1 MKIEVKT
8 DYEGVSGNACVIP
21 KDVMEKAVS
30 EYSERLKDNPDF
42 GFILDSDYRGV
53 DGNYRLEKVSHIV
66 RSVQMSEKGVTADID
81 FVGTGMGRTLESL
94 IDLPGVCF
102 VPNGVVDTDGG
113 EVKSF
118 VITSIDFS
126 LKKI

>member
-1 MKIEVKT
+1 MKITVNTGYDGLAGK
-8 DYEGVSGNACVIP
+8 GFSIP
-21 KDVMEKAVS
+21 ADVMAKAVA

-66 RSVQMSEKGVTADID
+66 RSVQMLENGVTADID

-94 IDLPGVCF
+94 IDLPNVCF
-102 VPNGVVDTDGG
+102 VPNGIVDTEGG

-118 VITSIDFS
+118 TITSIDFS
-126 LKKI
+126 LKNI

>member
-1 MKIEVKT
+1 MRIDINI
-8 DYEGVSGNACVIP
+8 DYDGISGTGTVIP
-21 KDVMEKAVS
+21 KDVMEKAVA
-30 EYSERLKDNPDF
+30 EYSEKLKENPDF

-94 IDLPGVCF
+94 IDLPGACF
-102 VPNGVVDTDGG
+102 VPNGMVDTDGG

-118 VITSIDFS
+118 TITSIDFS

>member
-1 MKIEVKT
+1 MRIDINI
-8 DYEGVSGNACVIP
+8 DYDGISGTGTVIP
-21 KDVMEKAVS
+21 KDVMEKAVA
-30 EYSERLKDNPDF
+30 EYSERLKENPDF

-102 VPNGVVDTDGG
+102 VPNGMVDTDGG

-118 VITSIDFS
+118 TITSIDFS